1 MKRTQMEAEINE
13 AKGIITQL
21 AQSTLKNDKRGRTA
35 ICPTCNYEAISAC
48 KRSKL
53 ENISKEDEELEKAV
67 PKEEEKTLF

>member
-1 MKRTQMEAEINE
+1 M
-13 AKGIITQL
+13 